1 MAPTHL
7 ATAILTTSPAK
18 PTTQISLA
26 TSPAKLT
33 LALLFALSF
42 NLTAPIRNSPYQIA
56 VAAPDNSNLAG
67 QGIAPATIRGV
78 SGVTYRLFPQGKL
91 AFDFVVARPSPN
103 DKNIFLCIPV
113 AFTRHDNKIDG
124 VAVSNGQTYQA
135 NFNSNQINRELGG
148 AMLIENGHCKLLATN
163 KGATLTK
170 NFLDSVIQNK
180 NSLFQQFLLVQDNK
194 AAVFRDKSKFQRR
207 AICKTSD
214 GTFAVVESDKAITF
228 EIFNNDLVAMKMKE
242 ALYADMGAW
251 DEGWYRN
258 LNGQIKKLGL
268 DRSQTHRQSNWLL
281 LREAKN
287 R

>member
-1 MAPTHL
+1 M
-7 ATAILTTSPAK
+7 
-18 PTTQISLA
+18 
-26 TSPAKLT
+26 
-33 LALLFALSF
+33 
-42 NLTAPIRNSPYQIA
+42 
-56 VAAPDNSNLAG
+56 
-67 QGIAPATIRGV
+67 
-78 SGVTYRLFPQGKL
+78 
-91 AFDFVVARPSPN
+91 
-103 DKNIFLCIPV
+103 
-113 AFTRHDNKIDG
+113 
-124 VAVSNGQTYQA
+124 SNGQTYQA

-281 LREAKN
+281 LRQAKN